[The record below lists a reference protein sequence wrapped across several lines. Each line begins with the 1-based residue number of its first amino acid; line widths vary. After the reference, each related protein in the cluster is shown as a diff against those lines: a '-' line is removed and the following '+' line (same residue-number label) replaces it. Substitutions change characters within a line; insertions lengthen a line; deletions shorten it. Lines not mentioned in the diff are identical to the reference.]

1 MKRFPIN
8 GGQINMSTY
17 MRLVKNVKRLELIC
31 QNKPTHLIG
40 AVDVRKEYRNNII
53 IIFNLLAYK

>member
-1 MKRFPIN
+1 
-8 GGQINMSTY
+8 
-17 MRLVKNVKRLELIC
+17 MRLVKNVKRLELIW